1 MIPCQK
7 AVLKNRVSLPRK
19 LRWSLFGVLLA
30 TLPVA
35 QATPSSPAQPVDPL
49 VIPLAVTSTGHLT
62 VKVNA
67 NGHPVRFVVDTA
79 CPVTIIDSTAY
90 PKLAGATSPA
100 VGRTFYPKTLAYRA
114 AAVGAIADLRIG
126 GKPLGRVPVGVT
138 ALDTVLGRSQ
148 PDAEGILGSDLL
160 LRCDALIDLRSG
172 TLVLNPT
179 AGQKAA
185 LAQRVAREGYT
196 AVTMSPTDGLHL
208 AVPCVL
214 SNVPQR
220 LVVDT
225 GSPGTVVQRAVLN
238 SSELVRPL
246 RVSYLRTL
254 GGGTTVAWLPLQN
267 WSIGDFPVE
276 SAVVETGNFRGG
288 IFTERTSNGGQ
299 VAGQLGLESL
309 AHFRALVD
317 FGNRKIYLRNTEA
330 RPAAYRNPALTQQPR
345 LSSGGSM
352 LNSLP
357 ALQTGSKARS
367 R

>member
-1 MIPCQK
+1 M
-7 AVLKNRVSLPRK
+7 SRK
-19 LRWSLFGVLLA
+19 IWWSLLSFLLA
-30 TLPVA
+30 TLSAA
-35 QATPSSPAQPVDPL
+35 QATSPSPAQASDPL
-49 VIPLAVTSTGHLT
+49 VIPLAVTGAGHLT
-62 VKVNA
+62 VKGSA

-79 CPVTIIDSTAY
+79 CPVTIIDSATY
-90 PKLAGATSPA
+90 PKLTGADPAA
-100 VGRTFYPKTLAYRA
+100 VGHTFYPKTLAYRA
-114 AAVGAIADLRIG
+114 ASTGSVADLRIG

-160 LRCDALIDLRSG
+160 LRYNAVIDLKSG
-172 TLVLNPT
+172 TLVLNPNP
-179 AGQKAA
+179 GQKAA

-238 SSELVRPL
+238 SSELVRPS

-254 GGGTTVAWLPLQN
+254 GGTTTVAWLPLQN

-299 VAGQLGLESL
+299 VAGQLGLEPL

-317 FGNRKIYLRNTEA
+317 FGNRKIYLRNAEA
-330 RPAAYRNPALTQQPR
+330 RPVPFRNPALTQQPR
-345 LSSGGSM
+345 QTSAGSV
-352 LNSLP
+352 LNNVS
-357 ALQTGSKARS
+357 ALQQGGRTKS